1 MKILISGGR
10 KKTRYLLQSLNTT
23 KHKVVVINKDKGFC
37 KVLSREFKNVAIIHG
52 DATVPDTLEDAGVY
66 NFDLGI
72 TLCNQD
78 TENLVIGLLL
88 KNVFTIDR
96 VVSIVNTPHNVNVF
110 KELGV
115 TETINSAK
123 VIAGIIEQHA
133 FVQSLKMFMPLEDEN
148 LLILDIEVT
157 EKSPVIS
164 RPIESIKLPGEAV
177 ITAILRDGKATIAKP
192 KTILEHKDRV
202 IVTTLKKTKNKV
214 IKAISGA

>member
-23 KHKVVVINKDKGFC
+23 KHKVVVINKDKDFC
-37 KVLSREFKNVAIIHG
+37 KQLSREFKNVAIIHG
-52 DATVPDTLEDAGVY
+52 DATVPDTLEDAGIY

-78 TENLVIGLLL
+78 TENLVIGMLL
-88 KNVFTIDR
+88 KNAFSIDR
-96 VVSIVNTPHNVNVF
+96 VVSIVNTPHNVDVF
-110 KELGV
+110 KKLGV

-148 LLILDIEVT
+148 LLILDIEIT
-157 EKSPVIS
+157 EKSPVVAKAVS
-164 RPIESIKLPGEAV
+164 TIKLPSEAI
-177 ITAILRDGKATIAKP
+177 ITAILRDGKAVIAKD
-192 KTILEHKDRV
+192 KTLIEHGDRL

>member
-23 KHKVVVINKDKGFC
+23 KHKVVVINKDKDFC

>member
-1 MKILISGGR
+1 MKIVINGGM
-10 KKTRYLLQSLNTT
+10 KKTHYLLQSLNTS
-23 KHKVVVINKDKGFC
+23 KHKVVVINKDKAYC
-37 KVLSREFKNVAIIHG
+37 KMLSREFKNVAIIHG
-52 DATVPDTLEDAGVY
+52 DATVPDTLEDAGIY

-78 TENLVIGLLL
+78 TENLVIGMLL
-88 KNVFTIDR
+88 KNAFNIER
-96 VVSIVNTPHNVNVF
+96 VVSIVNIPHNVEVF
-110 KELGV
+110 KKLGI

-148 LLILDIEVT
+148 LLILDIEIT
-157 EKSPVIS
+157 EKSPVVTKAVNT
-164 RPIESIKLPGEAV
+164 IKLPTEAIV
-177 ITAILRDGKATIAKP
+177 TAILRDGKAVIAKD
-192 KTILEHKDRV
+192 KTLIEHGDRL

>member
-23 KHKVVVINKDKGFC
+23 KHKVVVINKDKDFC

-88 KNVFTIDR
+88 RNVFSLER

-133 FVQSLKMFMPLEDEN
+133 FVQALKMFMPLEDEN

-157 EKSPVIS
+157 EKSPVIT
-164 RPIESIKLPGEAV
+164 RPVESIKLPSDAV

>member
-23 KHKVVVINKDKGFC
+23 KHKVVVINKDKDFC
-37 KVLSREFKNVAIIHG
+37 KGLSREFKNVAIIHG

-88 KNVFTIDR
+88 TNVFNIYR
-96 VVSIVNTPHNVNVF
+96 VVSIVNTPHNVEVF
-110 KELGV
+110 KKLGI

-164 RPIESIKLPGEAV
+164 RKIESIKLPSEAV
-177 ITAILRDGKATIAKP
+177 VTAVLRNGKASIAKG
-192 KTILEHKDRV
+192 KTIIEHKDR
-202 IVTTLKKTKNKV
+202 IIITTLKKTKNKV

>member
-23 KHKVVVINKDKGFC
+23 KHKVVVINKDKDFC

-72 TLCNQD
+72 TLCNQE

>member
-23 KHKVVVINKDKGFC
+23 KHKVVVVNKDKDFC

-88 KNVFTIDR
+88 KNVFTLDR

-157 EKSPVIS
+157 EKSPVIT
-164 RPIESIKLPGEAV
+164 RAVESIKLPSDAV

-192 KTILEHKDRV
+192 KTILEHKDR
-202 IVTTLKKTKNKV
+202 IIITTLKKTKNKV